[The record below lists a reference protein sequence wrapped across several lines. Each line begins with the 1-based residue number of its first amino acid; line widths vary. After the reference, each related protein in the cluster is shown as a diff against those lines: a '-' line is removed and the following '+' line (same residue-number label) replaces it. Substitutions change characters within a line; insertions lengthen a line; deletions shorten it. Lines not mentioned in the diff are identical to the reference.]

1 MTVQPIPPAR
11 TWHLILR
18 RKVLASGDLGVILAA
33 YYKLP
38 EAQRAKAVLR
48 VGRLQGEKK

>member
-1 MTVQPIPPAR
+1 MIVEPIPPAR

-18 RKVLASGDLGVILAA
+18 RKVLASGDLGAVLAA

-38 EAQRAKAVLR
+38 AEKRARAVLR
-48 VGRLQGEKK
+48 CGPLRSKR